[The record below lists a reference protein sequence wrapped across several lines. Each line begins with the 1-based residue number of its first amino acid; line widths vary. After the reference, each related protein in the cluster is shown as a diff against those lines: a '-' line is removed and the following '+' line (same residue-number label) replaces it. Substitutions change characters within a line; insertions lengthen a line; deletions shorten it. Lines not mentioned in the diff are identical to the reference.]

1 MDGYEPE
8 GMSPSPDSA
17 TDSQYHTLRG
27 ERLRDGGWAPGW
39 LGSLLLHGLF
49 LLLFLVL
56 VRSTSQTPQSL
67 VRLVPVNI
75 VQLAEET
82 TSPRQQLKATVPQQ
96 RAAVRRPLHRSV
108 PVATAPAKTLSPP
121 DAIDAQLRALAR
133 LREPDTNLPV
143 LDNSGASNVDA
154 TSDDAGL
161 GAQATY
167 SVRDYIRNQV
177 ERRWSL
183 NFARLGGHSYDV
195 LIHIELKRNGTIAKA
210 EIVDRTRF
218 ATDAAYHDVAL
229 SARNAVLLSSPIAL
243 PAGQLQMP
251 MDLTLNLNSKDALR

>member
-1 MDGYEPE
+1 MFPGPD
-8 GMSPSPDSA
+8 SPSDNLH
-17 TDSQYHTLRG
+17 QTLGGSGSR
-27 ERLRDGGWAPGW
+27 ERGWAPGW

-49 LLLFLVL
+49 VALFLAL
-56 VRSTSQTPQSL
+56 VRTTSQSPQNL
-67 VRLVPVNI
+67 VRLVPVNV
-75 VQLAEET
+75 VQLADNT
-82 TSPRQQLKATVPQQ
+82 ASPRQQLKAAVPQQ
-96 RAAVRRPLHRSV
+96 RAAVQRQVHRSIPV
-108 PVATAPAKTLSPP
+108 PTAPAKKLSPP
-121 DAIDAQLRALAR
+121 NAIDAQLRALAR

-183 NFARLGGHSYDV
+183 NFGRLGAHSYVV
-195 LIHIELKRNGTIAKA
+195 LIHIELKRNGTITKA
-210 EIVDRTRF
+210 DIVDRARF
-218 ATDAAYHDVAL
+218 TTDSAYHDVAL

-251 MDLTLNLNSKDALR
+251 LNLTLTLNPKDTLR